1 MEIPRDRKDEF
12 RSLLLH
18 GRKWERSDEGY
29 KRLLLSLVESGYSKK
44 RVREV
49 LRKLGLSYN
58 KEKMERIKEEFLRE
72 VKEFKQREIESE
84 WFAIFI
90 DAEESVCVQ
99 RTPRRRED
107 VGNAYMCSFNPLYP
121 LESKKTEGCKR
132 YTPLQLFIADA
143 RS

>member
-1 MEIPRDRKDEF
+1 MGLDVEIPRDRKDEF

-72 VKEFKQREIESE
+72 VKESNKER
-84 WFAIFI
+84 
-90 DAEESVCVQ
+90 
-99 RTPRRRED
+99 
-107 VGNAYMCSFNPLYP
+107 
-121 LESKKTEGCKR
+121 
-132 YTPLQLFIADA
+132 
-143 RS
+143 